1 MKNPMKFKHKT
12 PLQIRFNDV
21 DIAGHINNAVYQE
34 YFDFGKLKY
43 FQEVL
48 GDQVDWKKEGLVLA
62 SITIDYFV
70 PVLLQEE
77 LVLFTKV
84 ESFGNKSFKM
94 HQEIWDSSLTELKC
108 KAVSSMVCF
117 DFTRQSTI
125 TIPDLWRIR
134 MMEFET
140 STLNNA

>member
-1 MKNPMKFKHKT
+1 MKFKHKT
-12 PLQIRFNDV
+12 TLQIRFNDV

-34 YFDFGKLKY
+34 YFDYGKLKY

-62 SITIDYFV
+62 SISIDYFV

-77 LVLFTKV
+77 IVLFTKV

-94 HQEIWDSSLTELKC
+94 IQEIWDTARTELKC
-108 KAVSSMVCF
+108 TAVSSMVCF
-117 DFTRQSTI
+117 DFNQHTTI
-125 TIPDLWRIR
+125 IIPEFWREQ
-134 MMEFET
+134 MLSFET
-140 STLNNA
+140 TFSEK